1 MHVREATP
9 ADAPAIEALVAGEL
23 DADRLVR
30 DRRVIVAQRE
40 ETTDDDPDGD
50 IEGVLSYD
58 TFGDTVHVSMLV
70 GDAEV
75 VKALL
80 VEPRRFAER
89 EELPI
94 EIVVPDSDE
103 ALREAVENGGFE
115 VVGEGPSFEGDPSKR
130 YRYSTNHREEDD

>member
-9 ADAPAIEALVAGEL
+9 ADAPAIEALVSGDL

-30 DRRVIVAQRE
+30 DRRVIVAQSGDP
-40 ETTDDDPDGD
+40 TQDDQGGN

-58 TFGDTVHVSMLV
+58 TFRETVHVSTLV
-70 GDAEV
+70 GDSEV
-75 VKALL
+75 VTALL

-89 EELPI
+89 ESLPI
-94 EIVVPDSDE
+94 EIVVPASDN

-115 VVGEGPSFEGDPSKR
+115 AVGDGPSFEGSPSKR
-130 YRYSTNHREEDD
+130 YRYIADDIEEDA

>member
-9 ADAPAIEALVAGEL
+9 ADAPAIEALVAGDL

-30 DRRVIVAQRE
+30 DRRVIVAERD
-40 ETTDDDPDGD
+40 ETTDEDGD
-50 IEGVLSYD
+50 GNIEGVLSYD
-58 TFGDTVHVSMLV
+58 TFGDTVHVSTLV
-70 GDAEV
+70 GDSEL

-94 EIVVPDSDE
+94 EIVVPESDE
-103 ALREAVENGGFE
+103 VLREAVENGGFE
-115 VVGEGPSFEGDPSKR
+115 VVGDGPSFEGGPSKR
-130 YRYSTNHREEDD
+130 YRYPTDDTEADD